1 MSDPPPPAEQ
11 PAPGLP
17 LPEALRTIG
26 LSLEPLGVTEAQV
39 AVTPS
44 GITVTGSAA
53 YGRHEYSWNLLA
65 IRSSAQQESRGE
77 RAQAKQDAKL
87 AGLTRWSVLLRLVG
101 QVLEDDG
108 VRECLIDATV
118 ADQDATPPWRVLVSV
133 NGQPYLRTEDVQVHL
148 LRLEQRSATQPPAP
162 ASDAPPRP
170 PR

>member
-1 MSDPPPPAEQ
+1 MSAPQPPAAQ

-39 AVTPS
+39 AVTAA

-77 RAQAKQDAKL
+77 RAATAQTAKL
-87 AGLTRWSVLLRLVG
+87 AGLTRWSVLLRLAG

-108 VRECLIDATV
+108 M
-118 ADQDATPPWRVLVSV
+118 
-133 NGQPYLRTEDVQVHL
+133 
-148 LRLEQRSATQPPAP
+148 
-162 ASDAPPRP
+162 
-170 PR
+170 